1 MNDLQVAKDA
11 NTLDSFLLREGK
23 SSVYSYVAKIEDIET
38 KICEIYDK
46 YNISLE
52 DANRKTGMEETD
64 KFLWDAKKLLAGFE
78 KTLVAVPGPPQVL
91 SLVLL
96 PVLMML

>member
-46 YNISLE
+46 YNMSLE
-52 DANRKTGMEETD
+52 ESERKADMDATA
-64 KFLWDAKKLLAGFE
+64 KFLWDAKKRLVGFE
-78 KTLVAVPGPPQVL
+78 
-91 SLVLL
+91 
-96 PVLMML
+96 